1 MYSIGVDIG
10 GTFTDFTV
18 YDRKS
23 GRVFVEKCLSTP
35 HQPEEAVLSG
45 LRTIAKKLPD
55 LYADCVRL
63 NHATTLVTN
72 AILERKGPKLALLTT
87 AGFRD
92 VLEMRLE
99 FRYNVYDLFIR
110 YPDPLVPRQLRYG
123 VAERVYADGRVLTPL
138 DESTLE
144 EIIHHI
150 GKNDVQSAAVCYL
163 HAYRN
168 PDHER
173 RTADILR
180 KRLPNISVSVSHE
193 VDPEPREY
201 ERTSTTV
208 LDAFVKPT
216 VSKYLEKLE
225 KRLAQCGVTP
235 ELEIMLSNGG
245 STTAATA
252 RKYPIQIIESGPA
265 AGVEA
270 AIWTCRQL
278 GMPDALSFDMG
289 GTTAKLCVIRDYRA
303 GRSRKFEAA
312 RVHRFVAGSGL
323 PVSVSVYDLVEIGAG
338 GGSIARV
345 DGLGLISVGP
355 DSAGADP
362 GPACYGR
369 GGTQATVT
377 DADLILGLIDPEFFL
392 GGEMKLDAGAA
403 VNALERTVAGPLS
416 MDVVAAA
423 YGVFDIV
430 NETMASAAR
439 LHIAEKGCDPGKLSV
454 VAFGGAGPLHAIE
467 LARKLG
473 CPRVV
478 FPPHAGVMS
487 SIGLLTAPPA
497 FERMRAVKQL
507 LQDSTPESIGAII
520 SELQIEVAEILGGE
534 APSVTYHYIGEMW
547 HHGQE
552 YPIEV
557 PFEPADMDARLINTL
572 HHKFTDRYRE
582 LYGRVDDET
591 PIEVAS
597 IRVIGGQP
605 EQKIESIKAVD
616 ASTARTLGRRRIY
629 EPRTKAFIEA
639 EVINRAAL
647 RPGEEIV
654 GPVVIQ
660 ERESGIVVRR
670 GDRIRVHESGAVFVE
685 LV

>member
-1 MYSIGVDIG
+1 
-10 GTFTDFTV
+10 
-18 YDRKS
+18 
-23 GRVFVEKCLSTP
+23 
-35 HQPEEAVLSG
+35 
-45 LRTIAKKLPD
+45 
-55 LYADCVRL
+55 
-63 NHATTLVTN
+63 
-72 AILERKGPKLALLTT
+72 
-87 AGFRD
+87 
-92 VLEMRLE
+92 
-99 FRYNVYDLFIR
+99 
-110 YPDPLVPRQLRYG
+110 
-123 VAERVYADGRVLTPL
+123 
-138 DESTLE
+138 
-144 EIIHHI
+144 
-150 GKNDVQSAAVCYL
+150 
-163 HAYRN
+163 
-168 PDHER
+168 
-173 RTADILR
+173 
-180 KRLPNISVSVSHE
+180 
-193 VDPEPREY
+193 
-201 ERTSTTV
+201 
-208 LDAFVKPT
+208 
-216 VSKYLEKLE
+216 
-225 KRLAQCGVTP
+225 
-235 ELEIMLSNGG
+235 
-245 STTAATA
+245 
-252 RKYPIQIIESGPA
+252 
-265 AGVEA
+265 
-270 AIWTCRQL
+270 
-278 GMPDALSFDMG
+278 
-289 GTTAKLCVIRDYRA
+289 
-303 GRSRKFEAA
+303 
-312 RVHRFVAGSGL
+312 
-323 PVSVSVYDLVEIGAG
+323 
-338 GGSIARV
+338 
-345 DGLGLISVGP
+345 
-355 DSAGADP
+355 
-362 GPACYGR
+362 
-369 GGTQATVT
+369 
-377 DADLILGLIDPEFFL
+377 
-392 GGEMKLDAGAA
+392 
-403 VNALERTVAGPLS
+403 
-416 MDVVAAA
+416 
-423 YGVFDIV
+423 
-430 NETMASAAR
+430 MASAAR

-629 EPRTKAFIEA
+629 EPRTKSFIEA